1 MDSRLGQQPQPTVA
15 VRDARCWCLFVGV
28 REKRKKL
35 VVAAGLRGQLLG
47 ANNWRHTRGKG
58 EGRERRKEEEARRVS
73 ASECEGRS
81 LT

>member
-1 MDSRLGQQPQPTVA
+1 M
-15 VRDARCWCLFVGV
+15 GV

-35 VVAAGLRGQLLG
+35 VVAVRLRGQPLG
-47 ANNWRHTRGKG
+47 ASSWRHTRGKG
-58 EGRERRKEEEARRVS
+58 EERERGKEEEVRRVS